1 MNSANAIVYL
11 IVASV
16 MLAVV
21 TSANKQKS
29 QYAFFL
35 IAFIVSMFISN
46 VFNGPIAMLV
56 LTLSSLFIIKDENV
70 D

>member
-1 MNSANAIVYL
+1 MNSVNAIVYL

-21 TSANKQKS
+21 TSSNKQKS

-46 VFNGPIAMLV
+46 VFSGPIAMLV
-56 LTLSSLFIIKDENV
+56 LILSSLYVIKDESI